1 MGDYFEDECTSGG
14 YIRRF
19 VTDQLK
25 SVCRIQPQEI
35 LKDNTYAATLER
47 GQDQDQE
54 DRQGCSS
61 EVRASGVDKELQEKE
76 LIRYVEY

>member
-1 MGDYFEDECTSGG
+1 MGDYFEDECTFGR
-14 YIRRF
+14 YIRCF
-19 VTDQLK
+19 VTDQCEP
-25 SVCRIQPQEI
+25 VCRIQPQES

-47 GQDQDQE
+47 EQEQDQE

-61 EVRASGVDKELQEKE
+61 EVRTPGVDKELQEKE